1 MSTPRR
7 LPPLSQLRA
16 FEAAARHRSF
26 KRAAEELSV
35 TAAAVSHQIRQLEQW
50 LGLSLFE
57 RQPRRVVPTAAARS
71 LYPVLRDG
79 LDAFAEAIAALA
91 PVPESA
97 AVTLTA
103 TPAFA
108 SQRLLPRLPDFQR
121 RHPRI
126 ELRLHASDA
135 AVDLAHGGA
144 DLAIRYGDGPYPGHH
159 AVRLATDSFIPVAS
173 PRLSLREPAD
183 LKRHRLIHFEWLR
196 PAADRPTWPQW
207 LRQAGL
213 RHVDAERGLRFSEVG
228 HAIQAATAGQGVALL
243 NRVLVRGELERGM
256 LAAPFGPELDAPG
269 WTLLRHR
276 SRRLTDAQR
285 VVWEWLAEDYG
296 VDPTMG

>member
-1 MSTPRR
+1 MSTARR

-26 KRAAEELSV
+26 KQAAQELSV
-35 TAAAVSHQIRQLEQW
+35 TPAAVSHQIRQLEQR
-50 LGLSLFE
+50 LGLPLFE
-57 RQPRRVVPTAAARS
+57 RQTRRVIPTAAARS

-91 PVPESA
+91 PAPESA

-108 SQRLLPRLPDFQR
+108 SQRLLPRLPDFQQ

-135 AVDLAHGGA
+135 TVDLAHGGA
-144 DLAIRYGDGPYPGHH
+144 DLAVRYGDGPYPGHH
-159 AVRLATDSFIPVAS
+159 AVRLAADGFIAVAS
-173 PRLSLREPAD
+173 PRLALREPAD
-183 LKRHRLIHFEWLR
+183 LQRRRLIHFEWLR
-196 PAADRPTWPQW
+196 PAADRPTWPHW
-207 LRQAGL
+207 LRRAGL
-213 RHVDAERGLRFSEVG
+213 QHADAERGLRFSEVG
-228 HAIQAATAGQGVALL
+228 HAIQAAAAGQGVALL
-243 NRVLVRGELERGM
+243 NRVLVQGELERGV
-256 LAAPFGPELDAPG
+256 LEAPFGPELPAPG

-276 SRRLTDAQR
+276 NRRPTDAQR
-285 VVWEWLAEDYG
+285 TVWEWLAKEYG
-296 VDPTMG
+296 VDPGP